1 MERRPKPPVGNPG
14 RRISPQAVNED
25 AAVPYLTRFI
35 EYGKITIGAME
46 PVGGVAIASEG
57 CRTYVMLRRHGGETL
72 DQLMTKLDHAIAKV
86 VLEGSFTDE
95 INAPR

>member
-1 MERRPKPPVGNPG
+1 MERRPKPAVDNPD
-14 RRISPQAVNED
+14 RCVSPQAVNQD
-25 AAVPYLTRFI
+25 ATLPYLTRFI

-57 CRTYVMLRRHGGETL
+57 RRTYVMLRRHGGETL
-72 DQLMTKLDHAIAKV
+72 DQLMIRLDHAIAKV
-86 VLEGSFTDE
+86 VLEGTFTDE